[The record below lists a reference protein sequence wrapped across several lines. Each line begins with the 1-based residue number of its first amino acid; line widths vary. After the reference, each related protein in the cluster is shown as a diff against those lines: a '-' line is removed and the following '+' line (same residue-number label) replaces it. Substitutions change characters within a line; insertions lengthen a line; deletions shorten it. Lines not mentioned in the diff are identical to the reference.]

1 MIILRAKLV
10 EKRPLDI
17 SRDAWREITR
27 GAHED
32 VGKYWVANM
41 LEGHFNEGA
50 GQKYRYKFRSKA
62 YNERK
67 DRNFAARR
75 PMQKGAAPVIAG
87 SGRPNVLTG
96 RMMQDVL
103 SQNTVRG
110 FPSRA
115 TVTLYGP
122 QYLNTR
128 FYKKVQPDK
137 GKEITTVT
145 SEEAKILSRV
155 LRDSVKSRLENHRAT
170 RTTS

>member
-17 SRDAWREITR
+17 SRDAWRVITR
-27 GAHED
+27 KAHED
-32 VGKYWVANM
+32 VGRYWVAHM
-41 LEGHFNEGA
+41 LEGHFAEGA
-50 GQKYRYKFRSKA
+50 GQKYRYKFRTKE
-62 YNERK
+62 YQDRK
-67 DRNFAARR
+67 NYNFAAHR

-115 TVTLYGP
+115 TVTLFGP
-122 QYLNTR
+122 DYLNTR
-128 FYKKVQPDK
+128 FYKKAQPDK

-145 SEEAKILSRV
+145 AEEARILSRV
-155 LRDSVKSRLENHRAT
+155 LRDSVKDQLANARKG
-170 RTTS
+170 